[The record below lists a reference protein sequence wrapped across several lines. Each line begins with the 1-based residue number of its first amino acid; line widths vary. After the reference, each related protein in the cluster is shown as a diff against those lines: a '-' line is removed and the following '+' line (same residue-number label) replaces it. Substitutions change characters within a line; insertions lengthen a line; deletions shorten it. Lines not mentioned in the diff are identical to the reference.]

1 MNRTRIPVRAV
12 RERLRYGSLMSSRA
26 QQNLPLP
33 ALQQRIDSSQHA
45 GSATRCN
52 SFSTASNALAEDDLI
67 HVDRK
72 SKPGVAFVCLNRPRQ
87 RNALNNAMLMALS
100 NELKVIASDK
110 SENAPRCVVISGN
123 GPAFCSG
130 HDLKEIKSQ
139 QLTNNKESCYRQLF
153 ELCSN
158 VMMQITNMPQPVI
171 AQVHGVAT
179 AAGCQLVASCDLAIA
194 ENTTVFATPGVNIG
208 LFCST
213 PSVPLIRH
221 LSRKHAMQMLLTG
234 DFIDADTAQMYGL
247 VSDVVPEDKLKDTVV
262 ELAEKIA
269 SKSSTA
275 ISLGKRA
282 INAYSGQPLDKS
294 YEIASEA
301 MVSNMLL
308 DDAEEGIGAFLD
320 KRHPIWDWEK

>member
-1 MNRTRIPVRAV
+1 
-12 RERLRYGSLMSSRA
+12 
-26 QQNLPLP
+26 
-33 ALQQRIDSSQHA
+33 
-45 GSATRCN
+45 
-52 SFSTASNALAEDDLI
+52 
-67 HVDRK
+67 
-72 SKPGVAFVCLNRPRQ
+72 
-87 RNALNNAMLMALS
+87 
-100 NELKVIASDK
+100 
-110 SENAPRCVVISGN
+110 
-123 GPAFCSG
+123 
-130 HDLKEIKSQ
+130 
-139 QLTNNKESCYRQLF
+139 
-153 ELCSN
+153 
-158 VMMQITNMPQPVI
+158 
-171 AQVHGVAT
+171 
-179 AAGCQLVASCDLAIA
+179 
-194 ENTTVFATPGVNIG
+194 
-208 LFCST
+208 
-213 PSVPLIRH
+213 
-221 LSRKHAMQMLLTG
+221 MQMLLTG